1 MRDRDFIRM
10 MMANLEEK
18 GPTIELVRDA
28 RGVWRAP
35 GDVRDAYARDRQAS
49 TGAMTPPLA
58 PGQRLWAWMQQTPV
72 AAGLGLAR
80 QFFRTW
86 VRDWK
91 ATGPRPTQQPA

>member
-1 MRDRDFIRM
+1 MRDGDFIRI
-10 MMANLEEK
+10 MMANLEGE

-49 TGAMTPPLA
+49 PGAMASPLA
-58 PGQRLWAWMQQTPV
+58 PGQRLWAWMKQTPV
-72 AAGLGLAR
+72 AAGLGLAL
-80 QFFRTW
+80 QFFRAC